1 MVTVTVLAILLTF
14 NMILMHGH
22 KFVEFYY
29 YCYRKLNNPKF
40 RPGEFVMIDDREF
53 EIILITHNSK
63 PYTYFC
69 LPTSNSNARMLE
81 TYFHESR
88 IKKKTG
94 LLKELE

>member
-1 MVTVTVLAILLTF
+1 
-14 NMILMHGH
+14 
-22 KFVEFYY
+22 
-29 YCYRKLNNPKF
+29 
-40 RPGEFVMIDDREF
+40 MIDDREF

>member
-1 MVTVTVLAILLTF
+1 
-14 NMILMHGH
+14 
-22 KFVEFYY
+22 
-29 YCYRKLNNPKF
+29 
-40 RPGEFVMIDDREF
+40 MIDDREF
-53 EIILITHNSK
+53 EVILLTHNSK

-69 LPTSNSNARMLE
+69 LPTNNYNVRMLE